1 MRAAW
6 YEKTGPARDVL
17 QLGELEIPVVEPGQ
31 VLVRLHTS
39 GINPSD
45 VKRRSGWLKLGDDF
59 PRIIPQ
65 NDGAGIIESVGKGV
79 NQDRIGQRV
88 WVHSPMKEV
97 AHGTAAQYI
106 TLAESQVRHLPD
118 SISYAEG
125 ACLGVPLFT
134 AYNAV
139 FRDGPVENQ
148 IILVAGGAGSVGH
161 YALQLA
167 KLAGATVITTVSSED
182 KADITK
188 KAGADHIVNYQQ
200 QDVVECVMELTGGS
214 GVDRIIEVDF
224 GANISI
230 DAKIIKSGG
239 VIASYSSTKI
249 PEPVF
254 PYYPFALKGVTLRL
268 VQAFILPTDIKRRF
282 FEEISQRLEN
292 GELQHLIGARFPLEE
307 IATAHEAMEQG
318 KVIGKIIVEIP

>member
-1 MRAAW
+1 MLAAW

-17 QLGELEIPVVEPGQ
+17 EIGELDTPVAGPGE

-45 VKRRSGWLKLGDDF
+45 IKRRSGWLKLGEDF

-65 NDGAGIIESVGKGV
+65 NDGGGVIESVGEGV
-79 NQDRIGQRV
+79 SPGRIGERV
-88 WVHSPMKEV
+88 WSFSPMKEV

-106 TLAESQVRHLPD
+106 ALPENQVLHLPD
-118 SISYAEG
+118 AMSFAEG

-139 FRDGPVENQ
+139 FRDGPVDGQ
-148 IILVAGGAGSVGH
+148 TMLIAGGAGSVGS

-167 KLAGATVITTVSSED
+167 KSDGARVITTVSSKE
-182 KADITK
+182 KAEVTK
-188 KAGADHIVNYQQ
+188 KAGADHVINYKKE
-200 QDVVECVMELTGGS
+200 DVVERVMAITEGI

-224 GANISI
+224 GANVSI
-230 DAKIIKSGG
+230 DSQIIKTGG

-249 PEPVF
+249 PEPIF
-254 PYYPFALKGVTLRL
+254 PYYPFALKGVTLRM
-268 VQAFILPTDIKRRF
+268 VQAFILPSDIKQRF
-282 FEEISQRLEN
+282 FNEISECLERA
-292 GELQHLIGARFPLEE
+292 ELQHFIGARFPLEE
-307 IATAHEAMEQG
+307 IIAAHEAMEEG
-318 KVIGKIIVEIP
+318 KVIGKIIVDIP